1 MRYAFIGRHVAQF
14 PVAAMCRALKVSRS
28 GYYAWKLR
36 PDSARVGEDRRL
48 AVIIGTI
55 QRLVK
60 QVYGTPRMHRELKAR
75 NETVGRHRV
84 ARLMK
89 QNGLQARIRRKYRVT
104 TQSNHS
110 RPVAPD
116 RLQRNFAPK
125 GPNQAWVA
133 DITYI
138 ATRQGWLY
146 LAVLLDLFSRRVV
159 GWSLR
164 ERLSRQLVMEA
175 LEMGLA
181 RRQPRGVL
189 IHHSDRGS
197 QYASGEFRQ
206 QMAAH
211 KILASMSRKGN
222 CWDNA
227 VAESFFGSLKT
238 ELETQGIFPT
248 RDRAR
253 REIFEYIEI
262 FYNRFRRHSTLDY
275 VSPREFEQRHSSAA

>member
-1 MRYAFIGRHVAQF
+1 
-14 PVAAMCRALKVSRS
+14 
-28 GYYAWKLR
+28 
-36 PDSARVGEDRRL
+36 
-48 AVIIGTI
+48 
-55 QRLVK
+55 
-60 QVYGTPRMHRELKAR
+60 MHRELRAR

-104 TQSNHS
+104 TQSDHR

-116 RLQRNFAPK
+116 RLQRNFAPH

-262 FYNRFRRHSTLDY
+262 FYNRFRRHSTLGY
-275 VSPREFEQRHSSAA
+275 ISPREFEQRHSSAA